1 MGLFNILKNKKDN
14 LDTKHQKQK
23 EIYLGKYKQSEKEFF
38 ELCSK
43 INKIIEI
50 LDDISHQDIKDKTKL
65 NAKEKNIND
74 ICYDILKNINNI
86 ANKYKNSAK
95 EYFDMFDEYNENDY
109 LQSNDKIIKF
119 SKYLSKEDKR
129 IQQILNKNI
138 LSNICKQNIIKTI
151 QNIESK
157 LDNIDYSVF

>member
-1 MGLFNILKNKKDN
+1 MGLFSILKNKKDN
-14 LDTKHQKQK
+14 LDIKHQNQK
-23 EIYLGKYKQSEKEFF
+23 EIYLGKYKQYEKEFF

-65 NAKEKNIND
+65 NTKEKTIND

-119 SKYLSKEDKR
+119 NKYLSKEDKR

>member
-1 MGLFNILKNKKDN
+1 MGLFSILKNKKDN
-14 LDTKHQKQK
+14 LDIKHQNQK
-23 EIYLGKYKQSEKEFF
+23 EIYLGKYKQYEKEFF

-50 LDDISHQDIKDKTKL
+50 LDNISHQDIKDKTKL
-65 NAKEKNIND
+65 NTKEKTIND

-119 SKYLSKEDKR
+119 NKYLSKEDKR
-129 IQQILNKNI
+129 IRQILNKNI

>member
-14 LDTKHQKQK
+14 LYTEHQKQK

-65 NAKEKNIND
+65 NTKEKNIND
-74 ICYDILKNINNI
+74 ICYDILKNINDI

>member
-14 LDTKHQKQK
+14 SDTRYQKQK
-23 EIYLGKYKQSEKEFF
+23 EEYLNKYKQYEKEFF
-38 ELCSK
+38 DHCSK
-43 INKIIEI
+43 INRVIEI
-50 LDDISHQDIKDKTKL
+50 LDGISYQDIKDKTKL
-65 NAKEKNIND
+65 NTKEKNIND
-74 ICYDILKNINNI
+74 ICYDILKNINDI

-119 SKYLSKEDKR
+119 NKYLSKEDKR

-157 LDNIDYSVF
+157 LDNIDYSIF

>member
-1 MGLFNILKNKKDN
+1 MGLFSILKNKKDN
-14 LDTKHQKQK
+14 LDIKHQNQK
-23 EIYLGKYKQSEKEFF
+23 EIYLGKYKQYEKEFF

-65 NAKEKNIND
+65 NTKEKTIND

-119 SKYLSKEDKR
+119 NKYLSKEDKR
-129 IQQILNKNI
+129 IRQILNKNI

-157 LDNIDYSVF
+157 LDNIDYSIF

>member
-1 MGLFNILKNKKDN
+1 MGLFSILKNKKDN
-14 LDTKHQKQK
+14 LDIKHQNQK
-23 EIYLGKYKQSEKEFF
+23 EIYLGKYKQYEKEFF

-65 NAKEKNIND
+65 NTKEKTIND

>member
-50 LDDISHQDIKDKTKL
+50 LDDISYQDIKDKNKL
-65 NAKEKNIND
+65 NTKEKNIND

-119 SKYLSKEDKR
+119 NKYLSKEDKR

-151 QNIESK
+151 QSIESK

>member
-1 MGLFNILKNKKDN
+1 MGLFSILKNKKDN
-14 LDTKHQKQK
+14 LDIKHQNQK
-23 EIYLGKYKQSEKEFF
+23 EIYLGKYKQYEKEFF

-65 NAKEKNIND
+65 NTKEKTIND
-74 ICYDILKNINNI
+74 ICYDILKNINDI

>member
-14 LDTKHQKQK
+14 LDIKHQKQK

-65 NAKEKNIND
+65 NTKEKNIND

-95 EYFDMFDEYNENDY
+95 EYFDMFDGYNENDY
-109 LQSNDKIIKF
+109 LQSNGKIIKF
-119 SKYLSKEDKR
+119 NKYLSKEDKR

-157 LDNIDYSVF
+157 LDNIDYSIF

>member
-1 MGLFNILKNKKDN
+1 MGLFSILKNKKDN
-14 LDTKHQKQK
+14 LDIKHQNQK
-23 EIYLGKYKQSEKEFF
+23 EIYLGKYKQYEKEFF

-65 NAKEKNIND
+65 NTKEKTIND

-151 QNIESK
+151 QNLESK

>member
-1 MGLFNILKNKKDN
+1 MGLFSILKNKKDN
-14 LDTKHQKQK
+14 LDIKHQNQK
-23 EIYLGKYKQSEKEFF
+23 EIYLGKYKQYEKEFF

-65 NAKEKNIND
+65 NTKEKTIND

-119 SKYLSKEDKR
+119 NKYLSKEDKR
-129 IQQILNKNI
+129 IRQILNKNI

-157 LDNIDYSVF
+157 LDNIDYSAF

>member
-14 LDTKHQKQK
+14 SDTRYQKQK
-23 EIYLGKYKQSEKEFF
+23 EEYLDKYKQYEKEFF

-65 NAKEKNIND
+65 NTKEKNIND

-119 SKYLSKEDKR
+119 NKYLSKEDKR

>member
-23 EIYLGKYKQSEKEFF
+23 EIYLGKYKQYEKEFF

-50 LDDISHQDIKDKTKL
+50 LDDISYQDIKDKTKL
-65 NAKEKNIND
+65 NTKEKNIND

-119 SKYLSKEDKR
+119 NKYLSKEDKR
-129 IQQILNKNI
+129 IRQILNKNI

>member
-14 LDTKHQKQK
+14 SDTRYQKQK
-23 EIYLGKYKQSEKEFF
+23 EEYLDKYKQYEKEFF

-65 NAKEKNIND
+65 NTKEKNIND

-95 EYFDMFDEYNENDY
+95 EYFDMFDGYNENDY

-119 SKYLSKEDKR
+119 NKYLSKEDKR

>member
-65 NAKEKNIND
+65 NTKEKNIND

-95 EYFDMFDEYNENDY
+95 EYFDMFDEYNEKDY

-129 IQQILNKNI
+129 IRQILNKNI

-151 QNIESK
+151 QSIESK
-157 LDNIDYSVF
+157 IDNIDYSVF